1 MPHEVY
7 RAKLRRPP
15 PAGLVRERL
24 LTLVIGAD
32 GPPVTVVVAPAGSG
46 KTTLLGQV
54 AAHAPWSTAWYSA
67 GPEDRFEEGLVR
79 HLAEASTSAAAG
91 LASDV
96 RTLHDLVAVLEAL
109 DAPLL
114 LIMDDV
120 HELLGSESERAVE
133 RLVRLRPD
141 QLRLVLS
148 ARRPLSLNV
157 PRLRLSGELTYFDSE
172 SLRFRSWEVEELFRA
187 VFGAPLRPEAAAAL
201 TRRIGGWAA
210 GLQLF
215 HLATAGMS
223 AAERDRA
230 VTELGGRSRLLRSYL
245 TRNVLDGVAPER
257 RHFLM
262 VTSTLG
268 VLTGPLCDAL
278 LNTAGSATVLD
289 ELESQQFFIAVSE
302 DGRSYRYHQVLATH
316 LEAMLRDDV
325 GPQQAAE
332 LHARSGALL
341 EAAGHRSEAMR
352 SYALA
357 DDWGSVARLIQ
368 TAGAGPPVTYP
379 DPAGAADPPDDD
391 PWLALVRA
399 RRLLRNGSIRR
410 SVEAYRDAELQL
422 DDPEFRARCADERD
436 LAAVWLPDP
445 LNSNPRPGHSLGQI
459 MGLACAVRRLTR
471 QSRGDPAPTDAEPAP
486 SHPLVDGI
494 AALLDGDTDAAA
506 QALAASER
514 SSTLSSFERLATALC
529 SVLGQM
535 SHGDA
540 DSLVPRMEG
549 IALTGDLE
557 EQPWLARVARAL
569 LQGLLIIT
577 RPESWRDD
585 ACRELEAECRSA
597 GDEWGALLVCTATGV
612 AHSIEGDR
620 TAATEWAER
629 AARYADALDAPAL
642 RRFAIHSIQPR
653 AERQQDARK
662 PGPQLPDVAL
672 RCLGWFSLTID
683 GREIDLRGLRPLPR
697 SLMQM
702 LAIEHGHDV
711 HREVLIEALWPG
723 TAPDVAAHR
732 LHVAASSI
740 RGALSSAGLRAD
752 WLSRRGESYCLD
764 VPGVVWDVAE
774 FESCCQTGGGAA
786 AEEDVDAAAAA
797 WTDALSWYR
806 GDLLTEAGP
815 ADWVVEER
823 DRLRLKATEAAL
835 AATKALVDAGRG
847 ADALP
852 LAHRAVALDPSRDS
866 TLLLL
871 AEVQSTVGDQRAA
884 AATRRR
890 YHEVAGSL
898 AVVVPRPRRAPLG
911 AGRGRA

>member
-24 LTLVIGAD
+24 LTLVIGAEA
-32 GPPVTVVVAPAGSG
+32 PPVTVVVAPAGSG
-46 KTTLLGQV
+46 KTTLLGQA
-54 AAHAPWSTAWYSA
+54 AAHAPWTTAWYSA

-79 HLAEASTSAAAG
+79 HLAEASTSAAPG
-91 LASDV
+91 LACDV
-96 RTLHDLVAVLEAL
+96 RTVHDLVAVLEAL

-120 HELLGSESERAVE
+120 HELVGSESERAVE

-157 PRLRLSGELTYFDSE
+157 PRLRLSGELTYLDSE
-172 SLRFRSWEVEELFRA
+172 ALRFRSWEVEELFRA
-187 VFGAPLRPEAAAAL
+187 VFSAPLRPEAAAAL

-230 VTELGGRSRLLRSYL
+230 VNELGGRSRLLRSYL

-257 RHFLM
+257 RRFLM

-268 VLTGPLCDAL
+268 VLDGPLCDAL
-278 LNTAGSATVLD
+278 LETTGSAAVLD
-289 ELESQQFFIAVSE
+289 ELESQQFFIAASA

-316 LEAMLRDDV
+316 LESMLRDDV
-325 GPQQAAE
+325 GPQQAAD

-341 EAAGHRSEAMR
+341 EAAGHHSEAMR

-368 TAGAGPPVTYP
+368 TAGAGLPVTYP
-379 DPAGAADPPDDD
+379 DPVGAADPPDDD

-410 SVEAYRDAELQL
+410 SVEAYRDAERQL
-422 DDPEFRARCADERD
+422 DDPDFRARCADERD
-436 LAAVWLPDP
+436 LAAVWLPGP
-445 LNSNPRPGHSLGQI
+445 LNSHPRPGHSLGQI

-471 QSRGDPAPTDAEPAP
+471 QHRGDGAPTDAEPAQ

-494 AALLDGDTDAAA
+494 AALLDGDTHAAA

-569 LQGLLIIT
+569 LQGLLLIA

-597 GDEWGALLVCTATGV
+597 GDEWGALLVCTVTGV

-620 TAATEWAER
+620 AAATEWAER

-642 RRFAIHSIQPR
+642 RRFAVHAIQRR
-653 AERQQDARK
+653 AERQDTHK
-662 PGPQLPDVAL
+662 PSPQQADVAL
-672 RCLGWFSLTID
+672 RCLGWFSLTIN
-683 GREIDLRGLRPLPR
+683 GHEVDLDRLRPLPR
-697 SLMQM
+697 TLLQM
-702 LAIEHGHDV
+702 LAIQHGHNV

-732 LHVAASSI
+732 LHVAASSV
-740 RGALSSAGLRAD
+740 RRALSSAGLRANC
-752 WLSRRGESYCLD
+752 LSRRGESYCVDL
-764 VPGVVWDVAE
+764 PGVVWDVAE
-774 FESCCQTGGGAA
+774 FESSSQAGHRAAVGG
-786 AEEDVDAAAAA
+786 DVDAAVAC
-797 WTDALSWYR
+797 WTQALSWYR

-823 DRLRLKATEAAL
+823 DRLRLKATEAAF
-835 AATKALVDAGRG
+835 AATKALVDSGRG
-847 ADALP
+847 PDALP

-866 TLLLL
+866 SLLLL

-890 YHEVAGSL
+890 YDEVAESL
-898 AVVVPRPRRAPLG
+898 AAVVPRRRAPLG